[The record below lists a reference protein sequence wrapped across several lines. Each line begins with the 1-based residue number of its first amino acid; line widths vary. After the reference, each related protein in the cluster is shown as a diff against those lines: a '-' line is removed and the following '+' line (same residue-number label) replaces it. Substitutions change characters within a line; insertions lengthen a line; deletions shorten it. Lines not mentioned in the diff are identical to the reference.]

1 MLGAPLKIKLMSW
14 TVLEPDDWLKESQGK
29 SIVAL
34 ENDFGIVAVGLFVE
48 TEFP

>member
-1 MLGAPLKIKLMSW
+1 MSW
-14 TVLEPDDWLKESQGK
+14 TVLEPNGWLNESQDK

-48 TEFP
+48 IKLP